1 MVSAS
6 FSVEKFSLL
15 ENRGS
20 RHNDISS
27 EICFLMFLAG
37 IGVGIERIV
46 VMEWRKRIR
55 IGNPKRFTGM
65 LTRLCHTHYGIKL
78 GILQKNLDRCIDIL
92 RTLEGNRGNKA
103 NDDIGNIALIR
114 FKPIHCMNNIF
125 KIRRCVTRNLRRTEK
140 WRFGS
145 GTICNLCIFF

>member
-1 MVSAS
+1 MRNDSFFKKRLRDRKIQFRINIKGVEIRNNMVSAS

-37 IGVGIERIV
+37 LGVGIERIV

-78 GILQKNLDRCIDIL
+78 GILQKNLDRCI
-92 RTLEGNRGNKA
+92 
-103 NDDIGNIALIR
+103 
-114 FKPIHCMNNIF
+114 
-125 KIRRCVTRNLRRTEK
+125 
-140 WRFGS
+140 
-145 GTICNLCIFF
+145 